1 MKLSEAPDDVL
12 VRKFVEIREARAQR
26 KAKYTEDDSADK
38 GRQEKIE
45 AEFLR
50 RFNERGST
58 SSACKGVGTAYLNNR
73 TSASVADRDVFFNFL
88 RDSDAWELLEMRCS
102 KTAVE
107 AYKAANGDLPPGVN
121 WSEELTVGF
130 RRG

>member
-26 KAKYTEDDSADK
+26 KAAYTADDEADK
-38 GRQEKIE
+38 ARQEKIE
-45 AEFLR
+45 SEFLR
-50 RFNERGST
+50 RFLERGST
-58 SSACKGVGTAYLNNR
+58 ASACKGVGTAYLNNR
-73 TSASVADRDVFFNFL
+73 TSATVADKDVFFAFL
-88 RDSDAWELLEMRCS
+88 RENDAWELLDMRCS

-107 AYKAANGDLPPGVN
+107 AYKTANDDLPPGVN

-130 RRG
+130 RRS